1 MILNLKIGILL
12 KWGLND
18 RDETVKAAATKM
30 LTIYWY
36 QSVNEDL
43 LELID
48 QLNVK
53 SAIAEQAILAFLKIN
68 QKFLKLLKLM
78 NHIGKI

>member
-1 MILNLKIGILL
+1 
-12 KWGLND
+12 
-18 RDETVKAAATKM
+18 M

>member
-1 MILNLKIGILL
+1 M
-12 KWGLND
+12 GLND

-53 SAIAEQAILAFLKIN
+53 SAMAEQAILAFLK
-68 QKFLKLLKLM
+68 
-78 NHIGKI
+78 